1 VGSSSFALLTNDNIN
16 LSILRNPASLREI
29 LTAGCLAERL
39 LSGPREYRLT
49 RRLYRLRSSGGI
61 AYRIAGIST
70 RTQVDE
76 IGGHPAI
83 VLDRERIGRL
93 DQQGLTMREIAEEM
107 GVSAASV
114 CRI

>member
-1 VGSSSFALLTNDNIN
+1 
-16 LSILRNPASLREI
+16 
-29 LTAGCLAERL
+29 
-39 LSGPREYRLT
+39 
-49 RRLYRLRSSGGI
+49 
-61 AYRIAGIST
+61 
-70 RTQVDE
+70 
-76 IGGHPAI
+76 